1 MSKPEHGFSDSG
13 ANALFDYLT
22 ELERDTDQELDFDPI
37 AFRCDYTEYT
47 NFEEV
52 KSDYDSIETVDQLK
66 EKTQVIEFDNG
77 LIIQAF

>member
-37 AFRCDYTEYT
+37 AFR
-47 NFEEV
+47 
-52 KSDYDSIETVDQLK
+52 
-66 EKTQVIEFDNG
+66 
-77 LIIQAF
+77 